1 MQTCDCVPR
10 TPPPDRPKELPFT
23 CIPAN
28 NQKMRE
34 WLLNRYAASTFN
46 KCTHQLLPEMTGPPL
61 KIHIKPDAIPKA
73 ISTASPIPK
82 HGENEVKETLDR
94 DIRLGVLGKTPVGV
108 PSTWVHRMVVVA
120 KADGSCRRVVDL
132 SPLNK
137 YCVRETHHVKQ
148 GFPNF
153 FS

>member
-1 MQTCDCVPR
+1 M
-10 TPPPDRPKELPFT
+10 
-23 CIPAN
+23 
-28 NQKMRE
+28 
-34 WLLNRYAASTFN
+34 NRYAASTFN